1 MEPYGSPSDESAYEE
16 YQPERDLKFAA
27 VVVFII
33 GALISVPT
41 FMVGLEQEGSWLI
54 SQIGAVLFCL
64 TAIVAFM
71 LVIMSTSK
79 KANWDAAQGNSTVRA
94 KISIAIYSVYVL
106 TFSLAMVAVIL
117 TMFIH

>member
-41 FMVGLEQEGSWLI
+41 LMVGFEQEGSWLI
-54 SQIGAVLFCL
+54 AQIGAILFCL
-64 TAIVAFM
+64 TAIIAFM
-71 LVIMSTSK
+71 LVIISTSK
-79 KANWDAAQGNSTVRA
+79 KAEWDAAQGASTTRA
-94 KISIAIYSVYVL
+94 KISIAIYSLYML
-106 TFSLAMVAVIL
+106 TFSLALVAVIL
-117 TMFIH
+117 TIFIH

>member
-33 GALISVPT
+33 GALISVT
-41 FMVGLEQEGSWLI
+41 TLMVGLEQEGSWLI
-54 SQIGAVLFCL
+54 AQIGAILFCL
-64 TAIVAFM
+64 TATIAFM
-71 LVIMSTSK
+71 LVIISTSK

>member
-54 SQIGAVLFCL
+54 SQIGAILFCL

>member
-1 MEPYGSPSDESAYEE
+1 MKPYGTLSEKSVGEK
-16 YQPERDLKFAA
+16 YQPERGQQFAPI
-27 VVVFII
+27 VVFII
-33 GALISVPT
+33 GATISIPT
-41 FMVGLEQEGSWLI
+41 FIVGLDQEGSWLI
-54 SQIGAVLFCL
+54 SQIGAILFCL

-79 KANWDAAQGNSTVRA
+79 KANWDSAQGNSTVRA

-117 TMFIH
+117 TMILH